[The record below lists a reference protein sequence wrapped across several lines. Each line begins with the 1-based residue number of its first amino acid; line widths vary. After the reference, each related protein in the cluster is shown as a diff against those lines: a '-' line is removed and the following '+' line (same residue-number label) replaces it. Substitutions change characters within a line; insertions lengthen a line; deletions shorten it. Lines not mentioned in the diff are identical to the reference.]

1 MKILLYF
8 IYFYL
13 SLFVVFFCVIVI
25 TQLINQLNILY
36 KVGNFSYGK
45 SDFIE
50 AIIISNIVGFSTAF
64 FLTILSY
71 MEYKGQK

>member
-25 TQLINQLNILY
+25 SQLINQLNILY
-36 KVGNFSYGK
+36 KVGEFSYGK
-45 SDFIE
+45 SGFIE

>member
-25 TQLINQLNILY
+25 SQLINQLNILY
-36 KVGNFSYGK
+36 KVGEFSYGK

-64 FLTILSY
+64 FF
-71 MEYKGQK
+71 

>member
-13 SLFVVFFCVIVI
+13 SLFVIFFGVIVI
-25 TQLINQLNILY
+25 SQLINQLNILY
-36 KVGNFSYGK
+36 KVGKFSYGK

-50 AIIISNIVGFSTAF
+50 AVIISNIVGFSTAF

>member
-13 SLFVVFFCVIVI
+13 SLFVIFFGVIVI
-25 TQLINQLNILY
+25 SQLINQLNILY
-36 KVGNFSYGK
+36 KVGEFSYGK
-45 SDFIE
+45 SEFIE